1 MRQRCTAILASG
13 RPCERAARAGSS
25 LCSRHGAAEARRR
38 PPAFYAPPRLS
49 ADEQDA
55 LAAAGHLEGV
65 DAEIAVLRILIR
77 RVVTDGDLE
86 AARRGIDTL
95 CRTLRARHALDERST
110 GQLATSLERV
120 LDTLGD
126 ELEVPL

>member
-1 MRQRCTAILASG
+1 LRQRCTAILASG
-13 RPCERAARAGSS
+13 RPCERAARAGSA
-25 LCSRHGAAEARRR
+25 LCSRHGGAEARRR
-38 PPAFYAPPRLS
+38 PPAFYAQRLP

-55 LAAAGHLEGV
+55 LAAAAQLKGI

-77 RVVTDGDLE
+77 RVMTAGDLE
-86 AARRGIDTL
+86 AARRNIDTL
-95 CRTLRARHALDERST
+95 CRTLKARHALDERST

-120 LDTLGD
+120 LDTLGH

>member
-1 MRQRCTAILASG
+1 MRPRCTAILSSG
-13 RPCERAARAGSS
+13 TPCERAARAGSA
-25 LCSRHGAAEARRR
+25 LCSRHAAAEARRR
-38 PPAFYAPPRLS
+38 PPAFYAQRLS
-49 ADEQDA
+49 PDEQDA
-55 LAAAGHLEGV
+55 LAAAARLEGV

-77 RVVTDGDLE
+77 RVVTAGDLE

-110 GQLATSLERV
+110 EQLATSLERI
-120 LDTLGD
+120 LDTLGH